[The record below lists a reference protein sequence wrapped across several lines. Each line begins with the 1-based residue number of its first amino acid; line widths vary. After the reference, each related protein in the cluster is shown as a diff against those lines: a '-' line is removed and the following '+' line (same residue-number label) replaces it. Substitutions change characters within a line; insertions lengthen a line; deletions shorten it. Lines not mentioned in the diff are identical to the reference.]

1 MHRRVLGIQQQL
13 LQRRIVNDND
23 ANINPNTVWYI
34 GVDNDGDTFF
44 GSTSSVTQCASPGAG
59 YSTTAPATPDCND
72 NDANINPNTVWYIG
86 VDNDGDMFF
95 GSTSSVTQCASPG
108 AGYST
113 TAPATPDCNDNDANI
128 NPNTV
133 WYIGV
138 DNDGDT
144 FFGSTSSVTQC
155 ASPGAGYSTTAP
167 ATPDCNDNDAN
178 INPNTVW
185 YIGVDNDGDT
195 FFGSTSSV
203 TQCASPGAGYS
214 TTAPATPDCNDN
226 DANINPNTVWYI
238 GVDSDNDT
246 YFGSVTSTTACER
259 PFGYSLTAPATP
271 DCDDND
277 ANINPGTI
285 WYLDADGDNFAVSTT
300 TQCTSPGAGYTTTA
314 LPLTD
319 CDDSDPSINPGANE
333 IVGNGIDDD
342 CNPGTSDSA
351 LDIDDDGDGFT
362 ENEGDCNDVDASVN
376 LGPQNWPETI

>member
-1 MHRRVLGIQQQL
+1 MADDTDCDDTNAAINPNATEICDGV
-13 LQRRIVNDND
+13 DND
-23 ANINPNTVWYI
+23 CDGLVDDADPSVTGQALYYIDGDGDGYGDENDTGTGYCSNPGPGYSLTKLDCDDTDPIINPNTVWYI
-34 GVDNDGDTFF
+34 GVDNDGDT
-44 GSTSSVTQCASPGAG
+44 
-59 YSTTAPATPDCND
+59 
-72 NDANINPNTVWYIG
+72 
-86 VDNDGDMFF
+86 FF

-238 GVDSDNDT
+238 GVDNDGDT
-246 YFGSVTSTTACER
+246 FFGSTSSVTQCAS
-259 PFGYSLTAPATP
+259 PGDGYSTTAPATP
-271 DCDDND
+271 DCNDND
-277 ANINPGTI
+277 ANINPNTV
-285 WYLDADGDNFAVSTT
+285 WYIGVDNDGDTFFGSTSSV
-300 TQCTSPGAGYTTTA
+300 TQCASPGAGYSTTA
-314 LPLTD
+314 PATPD
-319 CDDSDPSINPGANE
+319 C
-333 IVGNGIDDD
+333 
-342 CNPGTSDSA
+342 
-351 LDIDDDGDGFT
+351 
-362 ENEGDCNDVDASVN
+362 
-376 LGPQNWPETI
+376 QR